1 MRVLITKYP
10 PQVLHLESLIWRKGM
25 ETAQVQSGE
34 VKELA
39 LDGKWKTLLLLSLA
53 VLMVMGLWFSAS
65 VALPVLTS
73 AWQLDNSGQAWL
85 TMSVQIGFVVG
96 SLISA
101 LLNLSDRFP
110 SHRLFT
116 ISALLAALS
125 TALIAG
131 FVDSFAPAVV
141 LRFFTGL
148 FMVGVY
154 PVGMKIIATWT
165 RLDRGLGIG
174 LLTGA
179 IAVGSASPHLFF
191 AIGGMHDWRLLLLL
205 ASAIAALGGIIV
217 ALLVREG
224 PYHIPPARFNWK
236 YAAEIFRQ
244 RELRLVNFGYLS
256 HMWELFAMW
265 AWVASFLLASFQISG
280 IDPAWASLTAFAVIG
295 IGGLSCLLAGMLADR
310 FGRTTITIVSLAISG
325 ACALLVGFLFGGSP
339 ILLTAICLLWGFAV
353 VADSAQFSAGVSEL
367 CQREYTGTALTI
379 QTSLGFLLTVVTVRL
394 IPTLVGWVGW
404 RWAFAF
410 LAIGP
415 ALGIWAMYSLRSS
428 PRAVKMAGGKK

>member
-1 MRVLITKYP
+1 MSEKSAGAKEQEIDSK
-10 PQVLHLESLIWRKGM
+10 WR
-25 ETAQVQSGE
+25 
-34 VKELA
+34 
-39 LDGKWKTLLLLSLA
+39 TLLLLSLA
-53 VLMVMGLWFSAS
+53 VLMAMGLWFSAS

-73 AWQLDNSGQAWL
+73 TWRLDDSGQAWL
-85 TMSVQIGFVVG
+85 TMSVQIGFVAG

-101 LLNLSDRFP
+101 LLNLSDRIP
-110 SHRLFT
+110 SHWLFT

-131 FVDSFAPAVV
+131 FVDSLGPALV
-141 LRFFTGL
+141 LRFFTGF

-191 AIGGMHDWRLLLLL
+191 ALGGMSDWRMVLFL
-205 ASAIAALGGIIV
+205 ASAFAALGGLVV
-217 ALLVREG
+217 ALFVREG

-236 YAAEIFRQ
+236 YMAEIFRQ
-244 RELRLVNFGYLS
+244 RELRLVNLGYLS

-265 AWVASFLLASFQISG
+265 AWVAAFLLASFQISG
-280 IDPAWASLTAFAVIG
+280 IDPAWASLAAFAVVG
-295 IGGLSCLLAGMLADR
+295 IGGLGSLLAGVLADR

-325 ACALLVGFLFGGSP
+325 ACALLVGLLFGGNP
-339 ILLTAICLLWGFAV
+339 VLLLAVCLVWGFAV
-353 VADSAQFSAGVSEL
+353 VADSAQFSAGISEL

-394 IPTLVGWVGW
+394 VPTLYGWVGW
-404 RWAFAF
+404 GWAFAF
-410 LAIGP
+410 LAFGP
-415 ALGIWAMYSLRSS
+415 VLGIWAMYSLRSS
-428 PRAVKMAGGKK
+428 PEAVKMAGGNK

>member
-1 MRVLITKYP
+1 
-10 PQVLHLESLIWRKGM
+10 
-25 ETAQVQSGE
+25 
-34 VKELA
+34 
-39 LDGKWKTLLLLSLA
+39 
-53 VLMVMGLWFSAS
+53 
-65 VALPVLTS
+65 
-73 AWQLDNSGQAWL
+73 
-85 TMSVQIGFVVG
+85 
-96 SLISA
+96 
-101 LLNLSDRFP
+101 
-110 SHRLFT
+110 
-116 ISALLAALS
+116 
-125 TALIAG
+125 
-131 FVDSFAPAVV
+131 
-141 LRFFTGL
+141 
-148 FMVGVY
+148 
-154 PVGMKIIATWT
+154 
-165 RLDRGLGIG
+165 
-174 LLTGA
+174 
-179 IAVGSASPHLFF
+179 
-191 AIGGMHDWRLLLLL
+191 
-205 ASAIAALGGIIV
+205 
-217 ALLVREG
+217 
-224 PYHIPPARFNWK
+224 
-236 YAAEIFRQ
+236 
-244 RELRLVNFGYLS
+244 
-256 HMWELFAMW
+256 MWELFAMW

-325 ACALLVGFLFGGSP
+325 ASALLVGFLFGGSP